1 MKRLL
6 FALLLC
12 VVAAPYAN
20 AHKMA
25 PSLLALEETSNGQ
38 FTVNWK
44 TPRVLSTPTRIEAR
58 LPAHCTETEAMTRI
72 PDPVGAVWRWQ
83 VDCGASGLLGQ
94 SIRIG
99 GLAENKSAAL
109 VRIDLLDGRQYRV
122 LLNGDQNEYLVP
134 QRVQRSQV
142 MWDYFLLG
150 MEHILRGVDHLFF
163 VWALILLLP
172 LRPLLMA
179 VTAFTLGHSVT
190 LALAA
195 LQIIRVPQDLTE
207 IFIALT
213 ILLLASELASK
224 RASVDGLVRRHAFML
239 CCAFG
244 LLHGLGFASALIDI
258 GLPQEEIVAALLMFN
273 VGVEVGQI
281 AFIGVVLALG
291 WLLARALQDW
301 LATLRWVPTY
311 MIGSAA
317 AFWCIE
323 RSVGLL
329 S

>member
-6 FALLLC
+6 LILWMLAC
-12 VVAAPYAN
+12 IAVVPVAQ

-25 PSLLALEETSNGQ
+25 PSLLALQETASGQ

-58 LPAHCTETEAMTRI
+58 LPTHCAETEPMTQM

-83 VDCGASGLLGQ
+83 IDCGAQGLVGQ
-94 SIRIG
+94 RIHIS

-109 VRIDLLDGRQYRV
+109 VRIDLLDGREFRV
-122 LLNGDQNEYLVP
+122 LLNGEQSEYLVP
-134 QRVQRSQV
+134 QRVRRSQV

-150 MEHILRGVDHLFF
+150 MDHILKGIDHLFF

-172 LRPLLMA
+172 LRKLLIA

-213 ILLLASELASK
+213 ILLLAGELASK
-224 RASVDGLVRRHAFML
+224 RANTDGLVKRHAFSV

-244 LLHGLGFASALIDI
+244 LLHGL
-258 GLPQEEIVAALLMFN
+258 
-273 VGVEVGQI
+273 
-281 AFIGVVLALG
+281 
-291 WLLARALQDW
+291 
-301 LATLRWVPTY
+301 
-311 MIGSAA
+311 
-317 AFWCIE
+317 
-323 RSVGLL
+323 
-329 S
+329 

>member
-1 MKRLL
+1 MRRLL
-6 FALLLC
+6 LVMLVSVVLSPFA
-12 VVAAPYAN
+12 Y

-25 PSLLALEETSNGQ
+25 PSLLALQETASGQ
-38 FTVNWK
+38 IAVNWK

-58 LPAHCTETEAMTRI
+58 LPAHCAETEAATQV

-83 VDCGASGLLGQ
+83 VDCGVKGLVGHG
-94 SIRIG
+94 IRID
-99 GLAENKSAAL
+99 GLVENKSAAL
-109 VRIDLLDGRQYRV
+109 VRIDLLDGREFRV

-134 QRVQRSQV
+134 KRAQRGQV

-150 MEHILRGVDHLFF
+150 MDHILKGVDHLFF

-172 LRPLLMA
+172 LRKLLIA

-195 LQIIRVPQDLTE
+195 LQIVRVPQDLTE

-213 ILLLASELASK
+213 ILLLANELASK
-224 RASVDGLVRRHAFML
+224 RANKDGLVKRHSFIV
-239 CCAFG
+239 CSAFG

-281 AFIGVVLALG
+281 TFIGVVLVLG
-291 WLLARALQDW
+291 WLLARAVKDW
-301 LATLRWVPTY
+301 LPKLRWLPTY
-311 MIGSAA
+311 VIGSAA

-323 RSVGLL
+323 RSMGLL
-329 S
+329 L